1 MSPLFCDRQTDRGQ
15 TDRIGYSRKLDDQEI
30 WNKLSREI
38 LAQIASLVALSSNVQ
53 HNEDPKA
60 GKIFSFIEYYY
71 RYGHH
76 WSLHICEDNDC
87 ITIPCI
93 IPGLLKWGKPSSSQE
108 NRHSLRKKVFLTPK
122 KVKIWPQKKSLFPN
136 PLGHVHFAK
145 NQVKFGIFWPL
156 EPHLQSTAAYRG
168 SPPCAIFHNPDNKE
182 I

>member
-1 MSPLFCDRQTDRGQ
+1 MYNIMKIP
-15 TDRIGYSRKLDDQEI
+15 KLE
-30 WNKLSREI
+30 KYFHLLS
-38 LAQIASLVALSSNVQ
+38 
-53 HNEDPKA
+53 
-60 GKIFSFIEYYY
+60 
-71 RYGHH
+71 
-76 WSLHICEDNDC
+76 
-87 ITIPCI
+87 ITIVMVIIDHCI
-93 IPGLLKWGKPSSSQE
+93 YVKIMIALQFLSQDSSSEETPPQVRKIVTASE
-108 NRHSLRKKVFLTPK
+108 KKVFLTPK

>member
-1 MSPLFCDRQTDRGQ
+1 MSPLFCDRRTDRGQTDRGQ

-71 RYGHH
+71 RYVHH
-76 WSLHICEDNDC
+76 WSLHTCEDNDC

-93 IPGLLKWGKPSSSQE
+93 IPGLLKWGKHPPQV
-108 NRHSLRKKVFLTPK
+108 RKIVTASEKRSF
-122 KVKIWPQKKSLFPN
+122 WPQKN
-136 PLGHVHFAK
+136 G
-145 NQVKFGIFWPL
+145 KFGPKKKSFPESIRTCTFCKKPGQIWYIL
-156 EPHLQSTAAYRG
+156 ASGASFTIYSRL
-168 SPPCAIFHNPDNKE
+168 
-182 I
+182 

>member
-108 NRHSLRKKVFLTPK
+108 NRHSLRKKGLFDPK
-122 KVKIWPQKKSLFPN
+122 KSENLAPKKKSFPKSIRTCTFCKK
-136 PLGHVHFAK
+136 PGQIWYILASGASFT
-145 NQVKFGIFWPL
+145 IYSRL
-156 EPHLQSTAAYRG
+156 
-168 SPPCAIFHNPDNKE
+168 
-182 I
+182 